1 MIQLLECSA
10 EGLAQLAEKQELAV
24 WGAGGTLKDI
34 LYRFKEYEFQNKIKY
49 IVDSDPKK
57 QGICVTYDNV
67 SIPVMGIEKL
77 PELTDEDTVIVIA
90 SIFYD
95 DIKCKL
101 EEMGVRGRCYI
112 FPTVKYDYM
121 LDIKNRMREEEVAD
135 DLIVFRSSLDY
146 SDNAR
151 VLFDYMIAQGLN
163 RKYRIVWAVADIEN
177 FRWLNRYE
185 NVDVCSVMLE
195 SAGEA
200 EKYYRYKYTAKYFFV
215 SHTLNWLQDRKP
227 GQVVFNLWHGCG
239 YKKSKVGKS
248 HRNSFEYTCVT
259 GPLYKKYQT
268 RFFDCAEEKAVVT
281 GHPKTDLF
289 FTADTKA
296 LKQALHLEGYAKL
309 VVWMPTF
316 RNSILE
322 RLNECTIACETGF
335 PIVRSFQRLEE
346 LNAELEKRNMLMI
359 VKLHQYQET
368 SVYTHRKFSNIQVW
382 DSDVLVGKDIQ
393 VNEFL
398 ACADALISD
407 YSSTAV
413 DFLSVDRMMGF
424 AIDDYEEYTK
434 GRLFLFDPLED
445 YLPGYILR
453 EYDELVEF
461 IDDVA
466 AQNDKSYEKRQRLM
480 PQMMRY
486 RDGESCRRILEYLEI
501 R

>member
-1 MIQLLECSA
+1 MLQLLECSA
-10 EGLAQLAEKQELAV
+10 EGLGKLTEKKQIAV

-34 LYRFKEYEFQNKIKY
+34 LYRFKEYEFQKKIKF
-49 IVDSDPKK
+49 IVDSNPKK
-57 QGICVTYDNV
+57 WGTCVTYENV
-67 SIPVMGIEKL
+67 SIPVMKTEKIA
-77 PELTDEDTVIVIA
+77 ELADENTIILIA
-90 SIFYD
+90 SIFWD
-95 DIKCKL
+95 DIKKRL
-101 EEMGVRGRCYI
+101 EEMGIRGKCYVFPQVRYE
-112 FPTVKYDYM
+112 YM
-121 LDIKNRMREEEVAD
+121 LDIKHKMREKTVED
-135 DLIVFRSSLDY
+135 DLIIFRSSLDY

-151 VLFDYMIAQGLN
+151 VLFDYMIKLGLN
-163 RKYRIVWAVADIEN
+163 KKYRIAWAVADIEN

-185 NVDVCSVMLE
+185 NVEVYSVSLDSVE
-195 SAGEA
+195 DT
-200 EKYYRYKYTAKYFFV
+200 EKYYKYKYTAKYFFV

-227 GQVVFNLWHGCG
+227 EQVVFNLWHGCG

-296 LKQALHLEGYAKL
+296 LKQTLYLEGYAKL

-322 RLNECTIACETGF
+322 RLDECTIACETGF
-335 PIVRSFQRLEE
+335 PIVRSFRQLEE
-346 LNAELEKRNMLMI
+346 LNEELEKRNILMI
-359 VKLHQYQET
+359 VKLHQYQKN

-382 DSDVLVGKDIQ
+382 DSTVLVEKDIQ

-424 AIDDYEEYTK
+424 AIDDYEEYIK

-453 EYDELVEF
+453 EYHELVEF
-461 IDDVA
+461 IEDVA
-466 AQNDKSYEKRQRLM
+466 NQNDKSYAKRQQLM
-480 PQMMRY
+480 PQMMKY
-486 RDGESCRRILEYLEI
+486 RDGESSRRILEYLRI
-501 R
+501 I